1 MQCSPVELD
10 ADPTPDLPRDLGNL
24 PPKEAAN
31 SCSNMR
37 HQPMSD
43 VRGWRQET
51 HIRLKADDSGS
62 KVLFRRMDFS
72 KQFQFKDLDLLARIF
87 SSLTDNIE
95 PRLHSGNPPTATLMR
110 ESPFSL
116 HKAAPMIISDS
127 KTRLWT
133 SVGRTSLES

>member
-31 SCSNMR
+31 SCSSMR

-62 KVLFRRMDFS
+62 KVLFQAYGF
-72 KQFQFKDLDLLARIF
+72 FKTVPIQGDAGQDILVSHRQDRAQIAQWKSPDCYTDERISIQPAQGRADDHF
-87 SSLTDNIE
+87 
-95 PRLHSGNPPTATLMR
+95 
-110 ESPFSL
+110 L
-116 HKAAPMIISDS
+116 HKKLTPNKVPAVVD
-127 KTRLWT
+127 LC
-133 SVGRTSLES
+133 

>member
-1 MQCSPVELD
+1 
-10 ADPTPDLPRDLGNL
+10 
-24 PPKEAAN
+24 
-31 SCSNMR
+31 MR

-62 KVLFRRMDFS
+62 KVLLRRMDFS

-127 KTRLWT
+127 KNLQKP
-133 SVGRTSLES
+133 SLVNRGHETLLTGCFGLFGE